1 MSVLRVK
8 DKEGLWQP
16 IKTIKGEKGDVMFAT
31 FNIDVENGRLIM
43 TKPKGMKQIN
53 FRINENGK
61 LEVLTYGRN

>member
-8 DKEGLWQP
+8 DKQGLWQP

-31 FNIDVENGRLIM
+31 FNIDINDGTLIM
-43 TKPKGMKQIN
+43 TKPKSMKQIN

-61 LEVLTYGRN
+61 LEVLTHGRN